1 MKSEYICETCGKR
14 FHTPEQATACEKS
27 HEVEK
32 KRSELKEKSAAV
44 IGEMIEKHIKTFK
57 EFPEVKI
64 SDEATELIAKE
75 LNCNLHDALSM
86 LVSLFD

>member
-14 FHTPEQATACEKS
+14 FHTEEEAAACEKS
-27 HEVEK
+27 HEIEK
-32 KRSELKEKSAAV
+32 KRNELKEKSAAV

-64 SDEATELIAKE
+64 SDEATEFITKDLS
-75 LNCNLHDALSM
+75 CNLHDALRM